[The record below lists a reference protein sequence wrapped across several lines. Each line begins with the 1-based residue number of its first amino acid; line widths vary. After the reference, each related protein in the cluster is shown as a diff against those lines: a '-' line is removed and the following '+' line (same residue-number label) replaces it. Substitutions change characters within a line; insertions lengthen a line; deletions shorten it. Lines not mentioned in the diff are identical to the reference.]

1 MVCYIFSQKLLFS
14 CLYLMPRRSLC
25 YCAHLTRRYS
35 IFKDHITLEDYEIH
49 DGMGLELYYI

>member
-1 MVCYIFSQKLLFS
+1 VFSLLAHGTH
-14 CLYLMPRRSLC
+14 RR
-25 YCAHLTRRYS
+25 HRYS

>member
-1 MVCYIFSQKLLFS
+1 MS
-14 CLYLMPRRSLC
+14 RR
-25 YCAHLTRRYS
+25 AHFMIRYS